1 MRKNARRG
9 GSMKHTMCWFGN
21 ITFGTFTI
29 GNDEN
34 TIAIVNSIDEK
45 AIMNPDDADE
55 YMVSQGYDSF
65 LTLDEFQGDI
75 VFSQDFLKGLTK

>member
-1 MRKNARRG
+1 
-9 GSMKHTMCWFGN
+9 MKHTMCWFGN

-75 VFSQDFLKGLTK
+75 VFSQTFLKGLIND